1 VTSYLVLRRDKL
13 VKDGSPTG
21 DWREFDFVN
30 AASADAAIRA
40 VAEAKGAGEFVAVPA
55 RSWKP
60 RTVTVEQKT
69 AVRLA

>member
-1 VTSYLVLRRDKL
+1 
-13 VKDGSPTG
+13 
-21 DWREFDFVN
+21 
-30 AASADAAIRA
+30 